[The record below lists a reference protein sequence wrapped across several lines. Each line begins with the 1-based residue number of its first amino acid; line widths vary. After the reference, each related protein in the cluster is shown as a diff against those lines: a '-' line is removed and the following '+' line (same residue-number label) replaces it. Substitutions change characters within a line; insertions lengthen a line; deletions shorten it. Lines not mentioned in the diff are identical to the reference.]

1 MVDRIERNKDLI
13 QELVESTATH
23 VGQIATIITS
33 AVAGVAREIG
43 EIVTDGFE
51 MREAAQR
58 AKADEAHHVIDA
70 EIADD
75 HDEGAL
81 DAEDSLDAPAIAE
94 SATPDREPLNL
105 EGSFEA
111 PVVPQDLDES
121 DPDSGADDRHADDTD
136 GATLEGTMEAPVAPV
151 EE

>member
-43 EIVTDGFE
+43 EIVTDGFD

-58 AKADEAHHVIDA
+58 AKADQARHVIEADLVDELVDA
-70 EIADD
+70 EPAAHEPTSLDEIEQADD
-75 HDEGAL
+75 VDGDVVNL
-81 DAEDSLDAPAIAE
+81 DASI
-94 SATPDREPLNL
+94 
-105 EGSFEA
+105 EA
-111 PVVPQDLDES
+111 PVVPQELDANTS
-121 DPDSGADDRHADDTD
+121 DSGEPIPDTQD
-136 GATLEGTMEAPVAPV
+136 TTLGAMMEAPIAPD
-151 EE
+151 EK

>member
-33 AVAGVAREIG
+33 AVADVAREIG

-70 EIADD
+70 ELADD